1 MHRRDF
7 LKASGVGLAGLA
19 LPFGNVIAAE
29 ELLTSLDVG
38 MKKSIS
44 DAAMQAARDAGA
56 TYCDVRIGRYL
67 RQFVM
72 TREDKVENVV
82 SAEST
87 GVGVRVIANGA
98 WGFAATSQMSPDAVA
113 QAEVGGRNRQLYLRT
128 GTALAPDGQRPL
140 HPRRQ
145 AGRARGTARAGALPD
160 RFAGKLRV
168 VRAGGGG

>member
-56 TYCDVRIGRYL
+56 TYCDVRIGRWRRTRRGSGRVFRILIEPLLY
-67 RQFVM
+67 QFVIWASIP
-72 TREDKVENVV
+72 TDVL
-82 SAEST
+82 
-87 GVGVRVIANGA
+87 
-98 WGFAATSQMSPDAVA
+98 
-113 QAEVGGRNRQLYLRT
+113 RNT
-128 GTALAPDGQRPL
+128 PVPLASG
-140 HPRRQ
+140 
-145 AGRARGTARAGALPD
+145 
-160 RFAGKLRV
+160 
-168 VRAGGGG
+168 